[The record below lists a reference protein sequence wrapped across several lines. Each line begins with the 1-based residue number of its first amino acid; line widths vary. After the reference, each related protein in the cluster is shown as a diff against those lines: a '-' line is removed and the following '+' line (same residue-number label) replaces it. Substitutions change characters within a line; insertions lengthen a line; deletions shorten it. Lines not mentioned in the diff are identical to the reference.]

1 MIETLTVE
9 LDMEVAD
16 QIVVSWLRRKQMID
30 TLTVELDMDVADQI
44 VVSWLKDNMKLIE
57 GVYYGDNKG
66 AHEVDEDY
74 KAMKRI
80 LEYMTEPGND

>member
-1 MIETLTVE
+1 
-9 LDMEVAD
+9 
-16 QIVVSWLRRKQMID
+16 MID

>member
-1 MIETLTVE
+1 MSMTDTLTVE

-16 QIVVSWLRRKQMID
+16 QIVVSWL
-30 TLTVELDMDVADQI
+30 
-44 VVSWLKDNMKLIE
+44 KDNMKLVE
-57 GVYYGDNKG
+57 GVYYGDNSG
-66 AHEVDEDY
+66 GHEDDEDY